1 MERCL
6 CGLRFA
12 YSRSIR
18 AIEEINDLDGR
29 GVEFKSY
36 SLRTSHV
43 FLYSWSVHKRC
54 IARKPQESLAGTL
67 EMIAKKQPEHY
78 LYVIMEL

>member
-1 MERCL
+1 MIFKILKDFAFGEIKKVAKEIEFKYMERCL

-18 AIEEINDLDGR
+18 AIEEISDLDGR

-43 FLYSWSVHKRC
+43 FLYS
-54 IARKPQESLAGTL
+54 
-67 EMIAKKQPEHY
+67 
-78 LYVIMEL
+78 